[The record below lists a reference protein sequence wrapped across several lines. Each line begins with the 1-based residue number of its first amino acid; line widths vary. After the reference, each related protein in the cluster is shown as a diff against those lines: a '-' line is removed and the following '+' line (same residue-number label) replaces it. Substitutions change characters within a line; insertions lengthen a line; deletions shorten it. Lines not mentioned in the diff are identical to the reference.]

1 MISLLWSLNRPIQK
15 VSPYYA
21 LLTEVLKKASVDKK
35 ALEGEA
41 QEIAEDLRMVEYDLI
56 SGKGYLS
63 KDFLKSQLI
72 NPIKRIASR

>member
-1 MISLLWSLNRPIQK
+1 MVNSSDFSAMVFEQTNSK

-41 QEIAEDLRMVEYDLI
+41 QEIAEDLKMVEYDLI

-63 KDFLKSQLI
+63 KDFFDVPSAK
-72 NPIKRIASR
+72 N